1 MIMRYLLSLILCCAI
16 GVTCTAQLLYRCT
29 SPQGDTVT
37 YILGSMH
44 EIPKDNFRYDPVWD
58 SILAKTEIYFS
69 EQLIWDTTAIFQKIA
84 AVPKST
90 NYYPGGQSLKDSVTL
105 KQLQQLQAF
114 YKKWFNISAKKFNA
128 ELGRSPYM
136 IHLNFSRNTSGF
148 IYPDRILLD
157 KAVALKK
164 PVVQVDRTETFVAT
178 LKYLQRYWTV
188 DSLTSLPSR
197 YNEVLRYD
205 STLLALYKQQ
215 DTAGMKRV
223 METTYRNV
231 AGYYDNVIRLR
242 NTEWEKA
249 IMTKGRKIN
258 FFVCGISHV
267 IANGALL
274 DFFRSRN
281 YTITDIP
288 IRLIKN

>member
-1 MIMRYLLSLILCCAI
+1 MRYLFLLILCCAI
-16 GVTCTAQLLYRCT
+16 TVTGTTQLLYRCT

-37 YILGSMH
+37 YIFGSMH
-44 EIPKDNFRYDPVWD
+44 EIPKKNFRYDPVLD

-90 NYYPGGQSLKDSVTL
+90 DYYPRGQSLKDSVTP

-136 IHLNFSRNTSGF
+136 IHLNFSRNASGF
-148 IYPDRILLD
+148 VFPDRILLD

-164 PVVQVDRTETFVAT
+164 PVVQVDRTETFVTA
-178 LKYLQRYWTV
+178 LKYLQHYWTV
-188 DSLTSLPSR
+188 DSLVSLPGR

-205 STLLALYKQQ
+205 SVLLALYQQQ
-215 DTAGMKRV
+215 DTTGMKRI

-231 AGYYDNVIRLR
+231 AGYYNNVIRMR

-249 IMTKGRKIN
+249 IMTKGRKTN

-267 IANGALL
+267 IANGGLL
-274 DFFRSRN
+274 DFFRSCN
-281 YTITDIP
+281 YTISIIP
-288 IRLIKN
+288 ARLTKN